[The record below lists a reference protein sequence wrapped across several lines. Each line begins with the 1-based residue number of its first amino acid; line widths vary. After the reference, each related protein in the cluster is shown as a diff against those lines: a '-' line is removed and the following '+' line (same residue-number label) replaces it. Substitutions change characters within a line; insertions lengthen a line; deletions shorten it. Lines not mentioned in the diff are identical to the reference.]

1 MNITTTIPCYPYVQW
16 GDDPN
21 VVAFFTAYNQLSQAN
36 LDAINGYQ
44 LPIYLNQ
51 SGALLDWA
59 ASSIYGVFRP
69 ALSSGGPRPIGPYDT
84 VVYNTGAYDGFRLLA
99 AASNFIADD
108 QTYRAIIQWNTFKGD
123 GIPFTIRWLKR
134 RVERF
139 LSGDIFVDQT
149 YDISVK
155 FTTETDVLIT
165 VSETNRGFAGGALF
179 GSMTFSH
186 FALNEIDTNP
196 SEHSATALARA
207 LKAAVNSGVLRLPFQ
222 YTFTVQI

>member
-1 MNITTTIPCYPYVQW
+1 MNITTTIPCYPYLQW
-16 GDDPN
+16 NDDPN

-36 LDAINGYQ
+36 LDAVNSYQ
-44 LPIYLNQ
+44 LPIFLNQ

-69 ALSSGGPRPIGPYDT
+69 ALSSGGPRPVGPYDT
-84 VVYNTGAYDGFRLLA
+84 TIYNTQPYDGFRFEVSA
-99 AASNFIADD
+99 ANFVADD

-123 GIPFTIRWLKR
+123 GTAFTIRWLKR

-139 LSGDIFVDQT
+139 LSGNIFPDQT

-155 FTTETDVLIT
+155 FTTDTNVLIT
-165 VSETNRGFAGGALF
+165 VSETNRSFAGGALF
-179 GSMTFSH
+179 SSMTFSD
-186 FALNEIDTNP
+186 FAFNEVDTDP
-196 SEHSATALARA
+196 STHSATPLARA
-207 LKAAVNSGVLRLPFQ
+207 LQAAVNSGVLLLPFQ

>member
-1 MNITTTIPCYPYVQW
+1 MNITSTISSYPYVQW
-16 GDDPN
+16 SDDPD
-21 VVAFFTAYNQLSQAN
+21 VGAFFAAYNQMSQAN

-69 ALSSGGPRPIGPYDT
+69 TLSSGGPRPIGPYDT
-84 VVYNTGAYDGFRLLA
+84 TIYNTQPYDGFRFEVSA
-99 AASNFIADD
+99 ANFIADD

-123 GIPFTIRWLKR
+123 GVNFTMRWLKR

-139 LSGDIFVDQT
+139 LTGDIFPDNT
-149 YDISVK
+149 FDISVK
-155 FTTETDVLIT
+155 FTTDTDVLIA

-179 GSMTFSH
+179 GQMIFNGQD
-186 FALNEIDTNP
+186 FNEIDTNP

-207 LKAAVNSGVLRLPFQ
+207 LKAAVNSGVLLLPFQ